1 MTISEKR
8 KKIETMILT
17 TMNKMDK
24 TGSNGNKYKAF
35 FKSMSDE
42 QFTKWAK
49 KFLNDEDENFYMEIL
64 PYKNEPKLQ
73 DLIEAGEYLDVPLDE
88 YIYYRDNG
96 NKDNPVRSKYKVPV
110 G

>member
-8 KKIETMILT
+8 KKIETMIIT

-24 TGSNGNKYKAF
+24 SGLNGDKYKAF

-42 QFTKWAK
+42 QFAKWSK
-49 KFLNDEDENFYMEIL
+49 SFLSDPEENFYMEIL
-64 PYKNEPKLQ
+64 PYKNEPKLK
-73 DLIEAGEYLDVPLDE
+73 DLIEAGDYLNVPLDE

-96 NKDNPVRSKYKVPV
+96 NIDNPIRSKYKVPV

>member
-1 MTISEKR
+1 MTIQEKR
-8 KKIETMILT
+8 KKIENMIIT

-24 TGSNGNKYKAF
+24 TGSNGDKYKKF
-35 FKSMSDE
+35 FKSMNDE
-42 QFTKWAK
+42 QFSKWSK
-49 KFLNDEDENFYMEIL
+49 SFLADNDQNFYMEIL

-96 NKDNPVRSKYKVPV
+96 NKDNPIRSKYKVPV